1 MRKLF
6 AVGFSF
12 ALLFSFYLTQMK
24 GTFIAK
30 GAQVQPSAQPLFFC
44 SSTLM
49 F

>member
-30 GAQVQPSAQPLFFC
+30 GAQVQPFAMKVPFIC
-44 SSTLM
+44 VK
-49 F
+49 